1 MLGTGIFRLLLQGA
15 SASVPRCRRNGSW
28 LKYGGTFTAW
38 SRSGPSIRCRTSL
51 YESQLHRRRG
61 LWNGL
66 VRRPLLTPNVSF
78 SQPIRMEFSFATVFD
93 LLCIYLSE
101 IITFH
106 VLALFPF
113 LHSSALDNA
122 TGQRVAIKK
131 ISPFEHQTYCQRT
144 LREIKILR
152 RFKHENVS
160 TVKKHEW
167 GL

>member
-1 MLGTGIFRLLLQGA
+1 MSDSMLGTGIFRLLLQGA

-78 SQPIRMEFSFATVFD
+78 SQPIRTEYSFATVFD

-106 VLALFPF
+106 VLALFLFYTVQRWTMPQDREW
-113 LHSSALDNA
+113 LSRKSVLSSI
-122 TGQRVAIKK
+122 R
-131 ISPFEHQTYCQRT
+131 RT
-144 LREIKILR
+144 VNGHCERLRYYVDLNTR
-152 RFKHENVS
+152 M
-160 TVKKHEW
+160 
-167 GL
+167 